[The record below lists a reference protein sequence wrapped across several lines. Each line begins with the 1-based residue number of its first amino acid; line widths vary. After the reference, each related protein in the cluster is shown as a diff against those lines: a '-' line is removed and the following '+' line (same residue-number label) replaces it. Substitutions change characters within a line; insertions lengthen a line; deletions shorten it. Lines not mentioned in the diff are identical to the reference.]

1 MNMNKINV
9 TSDNIFPIIKKF
21 LYSDQEI
28 FLRELVSNAID
39 AIVKLQTLIKLEN
52 LSDIIDDDFKV
63 KIIVDNFNKTLHILD
78 NGIGM
83 TKEEV
88 DKYINQIAFSG
99 AEEFI
104 QKYKNIS
111 KTDSSHNPTTNI
123 IGHFGLGFYSSFMVA
138 NKVSIFTQSY
148 KKMAPSIF
156 WSCKGDPNFIMNE
169 IEKRDRGTEIIL
181 YLNNEENKE
190 FLEYD
195 RILKLL
201 KKYCKFM
208 PITISLS
215 SKSKENDKEKEI
227 IINNINPAWKKNPFQ
242 LNDKNY
248 LDFYHELYPNQLEN
262 PLFWVHLNIDH
273 PFHLTGILYF
283 PKIEKRID
291 VVQKDKIHLYQN
303 QVYITDNL
311 EGIVPDF
318 LSLLRGVIDSIDIP
332 LNVSRSHLQSDTSV
346 KNISKYITR
355 KVADKLDF
363 MFRKN
368 RDNFQKKWDSFKII
382 IEYGMISTQNFFEKA
397 INFFIFS
404 TIDKSFFT
412 LKELREKIKETQK
425 NKEGKIVFI
434 YSSDQKKQ
442 YSFIKEAIDR
452 QYVVLI
458 FDSPLSVH
466 LIQKLE
472 LSYQDICFVR
482 VDSDHIDNLIDFK
495 KKEKPHS
502 ELSEQEK
509 KILKNLIQHHI
520 IEDMNFSIQL
530 EDLSKKDY
538 PFLIIIPE
546 FLRRIKEMNST
557 TIEKDIV
564 GKNKYYQLIVNTN
577 HIFMKKILKETSEEK
592 RKEFIQEV
600 LNLTLL
606 SKDLLHGKKLTD
618 FISKRL
624 KDLIKNKN

>member
-1 MNMNKINV
+1 MNKISV

-21 LYSDQEI
+21 LYSNQEI
-28 FLRELVSNAID
+28 FLRELVSNAVD
-39 AIVKLQTLIKLEN
+39 AVVKLQTLIRLEN
-52 LSDIIDDDFKV
+52 LYDIIDDFKV
-63 KIIVDNFNKTLHILD
+63 KIIIDKINKTLHIID

-83 TKEEV
+83 TQEEV

-104 QKYKNIS
+104 KKYKNVS
-111 KTDSSHNPTTNI
+111 TTDSSNI
-123 IGHFGLGFYSSFMVA
+123 IGHFGLGFYSSFMVSK
-138 NKVSIFTQSY
+138 KVMILTQSY
-148 KKMAPSIF
+148 KKNEPSIF
-156 WSCKGDPNFIMNE
+156 WSCEGDPNFIMKE

-181 YLNNEENKE
+181 YLNDEESKE

-195 RILKLL
+195 CILKLL
-201 KKYCKFM
+201 QKYCKFM

-215 SKSKENDKEKEI
+215 SKSEENKEI
-227 IINNINPAWKKNPFQ
+227 VINNINPDWKKNPLQ

-248 LDFYHELYPNQLEN
+248 LDFYHELYPNQLED

-283 PKIEKRID
+283 PKIGKRID
-291 VVQKDKIHLYQN
+291 VQKDKIHLYQN

-318 LSLLRGVIDSIDIP
+318 LSLLRGVIDSTDIP
-332 LNVSRSHLQSDTSV
+332 LNVSRSHLQYDTSV
-346 KNISKYITR
+346 KNISKYITK

-368 RDNFQKKWDSFKII
+368 RDNFQKKWNNFKII
-382 IEYGMISTQNFFEKA
+382 VEYGMISTQNFFDKA
-397 INFFIFS
+397 IKFFIFH
-404 TIDKSFFT
+404 TLYKSYFT
-412 LKELREKIKETQK
+412 LEEFKEKIKETQK
-425 NKEGKIVFI
+425 NKEGKIVFL
-434 YSSDQKKQ
+434 YSSDQEKQ
-442 YSFIKEAIDR
+442 YSFIKEATDR
-452 QYVVLI
+452 CYEVLI
-458 FDSPLSVH
+458 LDSPLSVH

-472 LSYQDICFVR
+472 MSYTDICFVR
-482 VDSDHIDNLIDFK
+482 VDSDHIDKLINFK

-509 KILKNLIQHHI
+509 QNLKDLIQNYI
-520 IEDMNFSIQL
+520 MEKFKFSIQL

-557 TIEKDIV
+557 MEKDIV
-564 GKNKYYQLIVNTN
+564 EKDKYYQLIVNTN
-577 HIFMKKILKETSEEK
+577 HIFMKKILKETSEGK
-592 RKEFIQEV
+592 RKSMIQEA

-606 SKDLLHGKKLTD
+606 SKDLLHGKNLTD

-624 KDLIKNKN
+624 EDLIQE

>member
-1 MNMNKINV
+1 MNKISV

-21 LYSDQEI
+21 LYSNQEI
-28 FLRELVSNAID
+28 FLRELVSNAVD
-39 AIVKLQTLIKLEN
+39 AVVKLQTLIRLEN
-52 LSDIIDDDFKV
+52 LYDIIDDFKV
-63 KIIVDNFNKTLHILD
+63 KIIIDKTNKTLHIID

-83 TKEEV
+83 TQEEV

-104 QKYKNIS
+104 KKYKNVS
-111 KTDSSHNPTTNI
+111 TTDSSNI
-123 IGHFGLGFYSSFMVA
+123 IGHFGLGFYSSFMVSK
-138 NKVSIFTQSY
+138 KVMILTQSY
-148 KKMAPSIF
+148 KKNEPSIF
-156 WSCKGDPNFIMNE
+156 WSCEGDPNFIMKE

-181 YLNNEENKE
+181 YLNDEESKE

-195 RILKLL
+195 CILKLL
-201 KKYCKFM
+201 QKYCKFM
-208 PITISLS
+208 PITIYLS
-215 SKSKENDKEKEI
+215 SKSEENKEI
-227 IINNINPAWKKNPFQ
+227 VINNINPDWKKNPLQ

-248 LDFYHELYPNQLEN
+248 LDFYHELYPNQLED

-283 PKIEKRID
+283 PKIGKRID
-291 VVQKDKIHLYQN
+291 VQKDKIHLYQN

-318 LSLLRGVIDSIDIP
+318 LSLLRGVIDSTDIP
-332 LNVSRSHLQSDTSV
+332 LNVSRSHLQYDTSV
-346 KNISKYITR
+346 KNISKYITK

-368 RDNFQKKWDSFKII
+368 RDNFQKKWNNFKII
-382 IEYGMISTQNFFEKA
+382 VEYGMISTQNFFDKA
-397 INFFIFS
+397 IKFFIFH
-404 TIDKSFFT
+404 TLYKSYFT
-412 LKELREKIKETQK
+412 LEEFKEKIKETQK
-425 NKEGKIVFI
+425 NKEGKIVFL
-434 YSSDQKKQ
+434 YSSDQEKQ
-442 YSFIKEAIDR
+442 YSFIKEATDR
-452 QYVVLI
+452 CYEVLI
-458 FDSPLSVH
+458 LDSPLSVH

-472 LSYQDICFVR
+472 MSYTDICFVR
-482 VDSDHIDNLIDFK
+482 VDSDHIDKLINFK

-509 KILKNLIQHHI
+509 QNLKDLIQNYI
-520 IEDMNFSIQL
+520 MEKFKFSIQL

-557 TIEKDIV
+557 MEKDIV
-564 GKNKYYQLIVNTN
+564 EKDKYYQLIVNTN
-577 HIFMKKILKETSEEK
+577 HIFMKKILKETSEGK
-592 RKEFIQEV
+592 RKSMIQEA

-606 SKDLLHGKKLTD
+606 SKDLLHGKNLTD

-624 KDLIKNKN
+624 EDLIQE

>member
-1 MNMNKINV
+1 MYGIILYGMNKISV

-21 LYSDQEI
+21 LYSNQEI

-39 AIVKLQTLIKLEN
+39 AVIKLKTLIKLEN
-52 LSDIIDDDFKV
+52 LYDIIDDFKV
-63 KIIVDNFNKTLHILD
+63 KIIIDQINKTLHILD

-104 QKYKNIS
+104 KKYKNIS
-111 KTDSSHNPTTNI
+111 TTDSSNI
-123 IGHFGLGFYSSFMVA
+123 IGHFGLGFYSSFMVSK
-138 NKVSIFTQSY
+138 KVMILTQSY
-148 KKMAPSIF
+148 KKNEPSIF
-156 WSCKGDPNFIMNE
+156 WSCEGDPNFIMKE

-181 YLNNEENKE
+181 YLNDNDEESKE

-201 KKYCKFM
+201 QKYCKFM

-215 SKSKENDKEKEI
+215 SKSKEDKEI
-227 IINNINPAWKKNPFQ
+227 VINNINPDWKRNPLQ

-248 LDFYHELYPNQLEN
+248 LDFYHELYPNQLED

-283 PKIEKRID
+283 PKIGKKID
-291 VVQKDKIHLYQN
+291 VQKDKIHLYQN

-318 LSLLRGVIDSIDIP
+318 LSLLRGVIDSTDIP
-332 LNVSRSHLQSDTSV
+332 LNVSRSHLQYDTSV

-355 KVADKLDF
+355 KVADKLDL

-368 RDNFQKKWDSFKII
+368 RENFQKKWHNFKII
-382 IEYGMISTQNFFEKA
+382 VEYGMISTQNFFDKA
-397 INFFIFS
+397 IKFFIFS
-404 TIDKSFFT
+404 TIDNSYFT
-412 LKELREKIKETQK
+412 LDECREKIKETQK
-425 NKEGKIVFI
+425 NKEGKIVFL
-434 YSSDQKKQ
+434 YSSDQEKQ

-452 QYVVLI
+452 CYEVLI

-472 LSYQDICFVR
+472 LSYTDICFVR
-482 VDSDHIDNLIDFK
+482 VDSDHIDKLINLK
-495 KKEKPHS
+495 KKEEFHS
-502 ELSEQEK
+502 VLSEQEK
-509 KILKNLIQHHI
+509 QDLKNLIQHYI
-520 IEDMNFSIQL
+520 MKQFQFSIQL

-546 FLRRIKEMNST
+546 FLRRIQEMNST
-557 TIEKDIV
+557 MGKDIV
-564 GKNKYYQLIVNTN
+564 EKDKYYQLIVNTN

-592 RKEFIQEV
+592 RKRMIQEA

-606 SKDLLHGKKLTD
+606 SKDLLHGKNLTD

-624 KDLIKNKN
+624 ENLIQE

>member
-1 MNMNKINV
+1 MVMNKISV

-21 LYSDQEI
+21 LYSNQEI

-39 AIVKLQTLIKLEN
+39 AVVKLQTLIKLEN
-52 LSDIIDDDFKV
+52 LYDIIDDFKV
-63 KIIVDNFNKTLHILD
+63 KIIIDQISKTLHILD

-88 DKYINQIAFSG
+88 DRYINQIAFSG

-104 QKYKNIS
+104 KKYKNIS
-111 KTDSSHNPTTNI
+111 TTDSSSNI

-138 NKVSIFTQSY
+138 KKVMILTQSY
-148 KKMAPSIF
+148 KKNEPSIF
-156 WSCKGDPNFIMNE
+156 WSCEGDLNFIMKE

-181 YLNNEENKE
+181 YLNDEESKE

-201 KKYCKFM
+201 QKYCKFM

-215 SKSKENDKEKEI
+215 LKSKEDKEI
-227 IINNINPAWKKNPFQ
+227 VINNINPDWKKNPLQ

-248 LDFYHELYPNQLEN
+248 LDFYHELYPNQLED

-283 PKIEKRID
+283 PKIGKRID
-291 VVQKDKIHLYQN
+291 VQKDKIHLYQD

-318 LSLLRGVIDSIDIP
+318 LSLLRGVIDSKDIP
-332 LNVSRSHLQSDTSV
+332 INVSRSHLQYDASV

-355 KVADKLDF
+355 KVADKLDL

-368 RDNFQKKWDSFKII
+368 REKFQKKWNNFKII
-382 IEYGMISTQNFFEKA
+382 VEYGMISTQNFFDRA

-404 TIDKSFFT
+404 AIDNSYFT
-412 LKELREKIKETQK
+412 LEEFREKIKETQK
-425 NKEGKIVFI
+425 NKEEKIVFL
-434 YSSDQKKQ
+434 YSSDQEKQ

-452 QYVVLI
+452 CYKVLI
-458 FDSPLSVH
+458 LDSPLSVH

-472 LSYQDICFVR
+472 LSYKDICFVR
-482 VDSDHIDNLIDFK
+482 VDSDHIDKLINFK

-509 KILKNLIQHHI
+509 QNLKNLIQHYI
-520 IEDMNFSIQL
+520 MEKFKFSIQL

-546 FLRRIKEMNST
+546 FLRRIKEMNPT
-557 TIEKDIV
+557 MEKDIV
-564 GKNKYYQLIVNTN
+564 EKDKYYQLIVNTN
-577 HIFMKKILKETSEEK
+577 HILMKKILKKETSEGERK
-592 RKEFIQEV
+592 RMIQEA

-606 SKDLLHGKKLTD
+606 SKDLLHGKNLTD

-624 KDLIKNKN
+624 KDLIQEE

>member
-1 MNMNKINV
+1 MNKISV

-21 LYSDQEI
+21 LYSNQEI

-39 AIVKLQTLIKLEN
+39 AVVKLKTLIKLEN
-52 LSDIIDDDFKV
+52 LYDIIDDFKV
-63 KIIVDNFNKTLHILD
+63 KIIIDQINKTLHILD

-88 DKYINQIAFSG
+88 NKYINQIAFSG

-104 QKYKNIS
+104 KKYKNIS
-111 KTDSSHNPTTNI
+111 TTDSSSNI

-138 NKVSIFTQSY
+138 KKVMILTQSY
-148 KKMAPSIF
+148 KKNEPSIF
-156 WSCKGDPNFIMNE
+156 WSCEGDPNFIMKE

-181 YLNNEENKE
+181 YLNEEESKE

-201 KKYCKFM
+201 QKYCKFM

-215 SKSKENDKEKEI
+215 YKSKEDKEI
-227 IINNINPAWKKNPFQ
+227 VINNINPDWKKNPLQ

-248 LDFYHELYPNQLEN
+248 LDFYHELYPNQLED

-283 PKIEKRID
+283 PKIGKRID
-291 VVQKDKIHLYQN
+291 VQKDKIHLYQN

-318 LSLLRGVIDSIDIP
+318 LSLLRGVIDSTDIP
-332 LNVSRSHLQSDTSV
+332 INVSRSYLQYDTSV

-368 RDNFQKKWDSFKII
+368 RESFQKKWNNFKII
-382 IEYGMISTQNFFEKA
+382 VEYGMISTQNFFEKA
-397 INFFIFS
+397 IKFFIFS
-404 TIDKSFFT
+404 SLDNSYFT
-412 LKELREKIKETQK
+412 LEEFREKIKETQK
-425 NKEGKIVFI
+425 NKEGKIVFL
-434 YSSDQKKQ
+434 YSSDQEKQ

-452 QYVVLI
+452 CYEVLI

-472 LSYQDICFVR
+472 FSYKDICFVR
-482 VDSDHIDNLIDFK
+482 VDSDHIDKLINFK

-509 KILKNLIQHHI
+509 QNLKNLIQHYI
-520 IEDMNFSIQL
+520 MEKFQFSIQL

-557 TIEKDIV
+557 MEKDIV
-564 GKNKYYQLIVNTN
+564 EKDKYYQLIVNTN
-577 HIFMKKILKETSEEK
+577 HILMKKILKKETSEEERK
-592 RKEFIQEV
+592 RMIQEA

-606 SKDLLHGKKLTD
+606 SKDLLHGKNLTD

-624 KDLIKNKN
+624 KDLIQE

>member
-1 MNMNKINV
+1 MNKISV

-21 LYSDQEI
+21 LYSNQEI
-28 FLRELVSNAID
+28 FLRELVSNAVD
-39 AIVKLQTLIKLEN
+39 AVVKLQTLIRLEN
-52 LSDIIDDDFKV
+52 LYDIIDDFKV
-63 KIIVDNFNKTLHILD
+63 KIIIDKINKTLHIID

-83 TKEEV
+83 TQEEV

-104 QKYKNIS
+104 KKYKNVS
-111 KTDSSHNPTTNI
+111 TTDSSNI
-123 IGHFGLGFYSSFMVA
+123 IGHFGLGFYSSFMVSK
-138 NKVSIFTQSY
+138 KVMILTQSY
-148 KKMAPSIF
+148 KKNEPSIF
-156 WSCKGDPNFIMNE
+156 WSCEGDPNFIMKE

-181 YLNNEENKE
+181 YLNDEESKE

-195 RILKLL
+195 CILKLL
-201 KKYCKFM
+201 QKYCKFM

-215 SKSKENDKEKEI
+215 SKSEENKEI
-227 IINNINPAWKKNPFQ
+227 VINNINPDWKKNPLQ

-248 LDFYHELYPNQLEN
+248 LDFYHELYPNQLED

-283 PKIEKRID
+283 PKIGKRID
-291 VVQKDKIHLYQN
+291 VQKDKIHLYQN

-318 LSLLRGVIDSIDIP
+318 LSLLRGVIDSTDIP
-332 LNVSRSHLQSDTSV
+332 LNVSRSHLQYDTSV
-346 KNISKYITR
+346 KNISKYITK

-368 RDNFQKKWDSFKII
+368 RDNFQKKWNNFKII
-382 IEYGMISTQNFFEKA
+382 VEYGMISTQNFFDKA
-397 INFFIFS
+397 IKFFIFH
-404 TIDKSFFT
+404 TLYKSYFT
-412 LKELREKIKETQK
+412 LEEFKEKIKETQK
-425 NKEGKIVFI
+425 NKEGKIVFL
-434 YSSDQKKQ
+434 YSSDQEKQ
-442 YSFIKEAIDR
+442 YSFIKEATDR
-452 QYVVLI
+452 CYEVLI
-458 FDSPLSVH
+458 LDSPLSVH

-472 LSYQDICFVR
+472 MSYTDICFVR
-482 VDSDHIDNLIDFK
+482 VDSDHIDKLINLK

-509 KILKNLIQHHI
+509 QNLKDLIQNYI
-520 IEDMNFSIQL
+520 MEKFKFSIQL

-557 TIEKDIV
+557 MEKDIV
-564 GKNKYYQLIVNTN
+564 EKDKYYQLIVNTN
-577 HIFMKKILKETSEEK
+577 HIFMKKILKETSEGK
-592 RKEFIQEV
+592 RKSMIQEA

-606 SKDLLHGKKLTD
+606 SKDLLHGKNLTD

-624 KDLIKNKN
+624 EDLIQE